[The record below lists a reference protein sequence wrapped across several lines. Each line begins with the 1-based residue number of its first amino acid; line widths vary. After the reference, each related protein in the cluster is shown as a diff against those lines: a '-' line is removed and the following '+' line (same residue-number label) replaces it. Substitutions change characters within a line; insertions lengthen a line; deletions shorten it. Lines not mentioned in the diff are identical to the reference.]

1 MQERAWIKLL
11 VSALVIVALLAGCG
25 EKATP
30 TAQEETRPTAQ
41 RKVAQV
47 VEETVKEVVEQT
59 AEKVAQPVQAVVE
72 AVQPL
77 PAQAQGPGVAL
88 TVYNQNLALVKDR
101 RPLELESGNNEVA
114 FAGVAA
120 QIDPASVHF
129 RSLTDPQGTVVLEQN
144 YEYDIV
150 GTQRL
155 LQKYLGQE
163 IWLVTEDDTN
173 YGGTLLSG
181 AGDIILQ
188 REDGSVTVVKLDGV
202 REFNFPELPEGL
214 MTKPTLVWLL
224 EAEQAGDHETELTY
238 LTEGINWEADY
249 IVVLA
254 QDDASLDLDGWVTL
268 NNRSGATYD
277 NAKLKLI
284 AGDIH
289 RVAEPRR
296 AAADAV
302 FMEEKAM
309 AAPQVEERAFFEYHL
324 YEVQRPVTVRDN
336 QTKQIE
342 FASGTEVPAE
352 KFFVYDGARTGYWG
366 WGPVTEPSYGT
377 ASNPKVMVIL
387 EFRNEEEGG
396 LGIPLPKG
404 KVRVYKEDIDGGSEF
419 IGEDAI
425 DHTPKDEALRL
436 YLGDAFDIVGERKQ
450 MDFRKPGRRVIE
462 ETYEI
467 TLRNH
472 KVEEVEVRV
481 VEHMFRWSEWEVLRS
496 TEDYSKLD
504 AQTIE
509 FRVPLQADGEETI
522 EYTVQYRW

>member
-1 MQERAWIKLL
+1 MEGRARIKLL
-11 VSALVIVALLAGCG
+11 VLALVIVALLTGCR

-30 TAQEETRPTAQ
+30 TVQKRGEPAVKQTVE
-41 RKVAQV
+41 QV
-47 VEETVKEVVEQT
+47 VEETVKEAVEQA

-77 PAQAQGPGVAL
+77 PAQAQGQGVEL

-101 RPLELESGNNEVA
+101 RALELEEGINEVG
-114 FAGVAA
+114 FTGVAA
-120 QIDPASVHF
+120 QIDPTSVHF

-144 YEYDIV
+144 YEYDVV
-150 GTQRL
+150 GTQKL
-155 LQKYLGQE
+155 LQKYLGE
-163 IWLVTEDDTN
+163 EVWLVTEDDTQ
-173 YGGTLLSG
+173 YSGLLLSG

-188 REDGSVTVVKLDGV
+188 RADGSVTVIKLEAV

-214 MTKPTLVWLL
+214 ITKPTLVWLL
-224 EAEQAGDHETELTY
+224 EAGQAGDHETELTY
-238 LTEGINWEADY
+238 LTEGISWEADY

-268 NNRSGATYD
+268 HNQSGGTYE

-289 RVAEPRR
+289 RVAEERR
-296 AAADAV
+296 AVADMV
-302 FMEEKAM
+302 FVEKEAM

-324 YEVQRPVTVRDN
+324 YQVQRPVTVRDN

-342 FASGTEVPAE
+342 FASGTGVPAE
-352 KFFVYDGARTGYWG
+352 KFFVYDGAGRGYWG
-366 WGPVTEPSYGT
+366 WGPITDPGYGT
-377 ASNPKVMVIL
+377 ASNPKVMVML
-387 EFRNEEEGG
+387 ELRNEEDTG
-396 LGIPLPKG
+396 LGIPLPRG
-404 KVRVYKEDIDGGSEF
+404 KVRVYKEDVDGGSEF
-419 IGEDAI
+419 IGEDSI
-425 DHTPKDEALRL
+425 DHTPKDETVRL

-450 MDFRKPGRRVIE
+450 TDFRKPGRRIIE
-462 ETYEI
+462 ESYEI

-472 KVEEVEVRV
+472 KEQEVEVRV

-496 TEDYSKLD
+496 TQDYVKLD
-504 AQTIE
+504 AQTLE
-509 FRVPLQADGEETI
+509 FRLPLKADGEATV

>member
-1 MQERAWIKLL
+1 MQESTWIKLL
-11 VSALVIVALLAGCG
+11 VSTLVIIALLVGCG
-25 EKATP
+25 DRPPP
-30 TAQEETRPTAQ
+30 TAQDKMMPTAQ
-41 RKVAQV
+41 RRVEQV

-59 AEKVAQPVQAVVE
+59 AEKVVQPVQAVVE
-72 AVQPL
+72 AVRPL
-77 PAQAQGPGVAL
+77 PAQAQGQGVEL

-101 RPLELESGNNEVA
+101 RPLELEKGINEVA

-120 QIDPASVHF
+120 QMDPTSVHF

-150 GTQRL
+150 GTQKL
-155 LQKYLGQE
+155 IQKYLGQE
-163 IWLVTEDDTN
+163 IWLVTDDDTQ
-173 YGGTLLSG
+173 YSGTLLSG

-188 REDGSVTVVKLDGV
+188 RGDGSVTVVKLDGV

-214 MTKPTLVWLL
+214 RTKPTLVWMLKS
-224 EAEQAGDHETELTY
+224 EQAGDHETELTY
-238 LTEGINWEADY
+238 LTEGIHWEADY

-254 QDDASLDLDGWVTL
+254 QDDASLDLDGWVTI

-289 RVAEPRR
+289 RVAEPRL
-296 AAADAV
+296 AAPQAMFA
-302 FMEEKAM
+302 EEKAV

-366 WGPVTEPSYGT
+366 WGPVTDPGYGT
-377 ASNPKVMVIL
+377 ASNPKVMVML

-404 KVRVYKEDIDGGSEF
+404 KVRVYKEDVDGGSEF

-462 ETYEI
+462 ESYEI

-472 KVEEVEVRV
+472 KEEEVEVRV
-481 VEHMFRWSEWEVLRS
+481 VEHMFRWTEWEILRS
-496 TEDYSKLD
+496 TQDYSKLD

-509 FRVPLQADGEETI
+509 FRLPLEVDGEATL
-522 EYTVQYRW
+522 EYTVRYRW